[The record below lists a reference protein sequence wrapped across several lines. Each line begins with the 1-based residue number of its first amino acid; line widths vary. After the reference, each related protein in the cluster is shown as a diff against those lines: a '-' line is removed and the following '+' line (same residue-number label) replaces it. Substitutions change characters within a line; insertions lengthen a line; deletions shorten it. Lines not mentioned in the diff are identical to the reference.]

1 MAKKKKKKKGGTK
14 LGAAFRKI
22 KAIFNLTAGV
32 QGSATLPGVSV
43 EGKMLNALARHTGV
57 YAHPSYTAFDVNRA
71 IPTWEAI
78 GTEMFIQYV
87 DGRTRHFGNI
97 SRHKLLDIAEELM
110 PIVIAHTDGGLA
122 TDYGTG
128 FARSYHKQTQGYDMS
143 AGQYGDWDL
152 SRVNPYAAVKIARIV
167 GNALGFIPWVNKRL
181 PKGINL

>member
-22 KAIFNLTAGV
+22 KAVFNLTAGV
-32 QGSATLPGVSV
+32 QGAATMPGRSV
-43 EGKMLNALARHTGV
+43 EEKMNFALARHTGV
-57 YAHPSYTAFDVNRA
+57 FPDPAMTPFDINRA
-71 IPTWEAI
+71 IPTWEGI

-110 PIVIAHTDGGLA
+110 PIIIAHTDGGNA
-122 TDYGTG
+122 VDYGTG

-143 AGQYGDWDL
+143 AGTYGDWDL